1 MRLQVVEILPA
12 QFEEFVQ
19 EFDPEKIAVVQELID
34 YQQEKGYQ
42 KGWVYY
48 QLVEMPELELSLGD
62 WREVARLLGYKAGWG
77 WYSWREMQSKN
88 GRGAA

>member
-1 MRLQVVEILPA
+1 MVEILPA
-12 QFEEFVQ
+12 HFEEFVQ
-19 EFDPEKIAVVQELID
+19 EFDPEKIASVQELID
-34 YQQEKGYQ
+34 YQEEKGYQ

-48 QLVEMPELELSLGD
+48 RLLEMPELNLSLGD

-77 WYSWREMQSKN
+77 WYKWREMQSKN